1 MLTDSK
7 HSARPTRAAPAA
19 RDAVFSALRA
29 AVTAD
34 LAGARLVV
42 AYSGGPDSTAL
53 LHAASTLWPEQVA
66 ALHVNH
72 ALLPEA
78 TLWARHCAHCCRAWR
93 VPLRTL
99 AVRVDNRGQ
108 GLEAAAREAR
118 YACFEGELG
127 RGDVLLLGQHRDDQ
141 AETVLLRLLRG
152 AGPEGL
158 AGMPRERALGRARL
172 IRPFLSLPRATLQ
185 DYNSAHN
192 LPLVCDP
199 GNADVRHDRAFLRRE
214 ILPRLAARWPACAER
229 LASAADL
236 LREQGELLAVPPLA
250 RVCSVT
256 GDPGF
261 TLASLPQQAPAAA
274 CALRRWL
281 RELGLPMPARAQL
294 AEFLRQ
300 LRGGGGA
307 SLHTR
312 AWRLARYRHAVYVY
326 APMLE
331 HRELEHR
338 ELEHR
343 ASEYREPEGR
353 EPEGRAPAARPC
365 ANREPAR
372 PAPALPVVVGLP
384 LTLPGSG
391 EVLVQGVAAGL
402 ELRLRRRRPG
412 DALRGAD
419 GHRRTLKKLFQQ
431 HAVPPW
437 WRARLPLLVA
447 VSGGAEELLCVAG
460 IARSASAR
468 ARGLSLRWSPPSVGR
483 TRAAVS
489 NK

>member
-1 MLTDSK
+1 MLTDPK
-7 HSARPTRAAPAA
+7 RSARPARGAPAA

-53 LHAASTLWPEQVA
+53 LHAALTLWPEQVT

-72 ALLPEA
+72 GLRPEA
-78 TLWARHCAHCCRAWR
+78 ALWARHCERCCRAWR

-99 AVRVDNRGQ
+99 GVRVENRGQ

-127 RGDVLLLGQHRDDQ
+127 RADVLLLGQHRDDQ

-158 AGMPRERALGRARL
+158 AGMPRQRALGRARL
-172 IRPFLSLPRATLQ
+172 IRPFLSLPRATLE
-185 DYNSAHN
+185 DYNSAHH
-192 LPLVCDP
+192 LALVRDP
-199 GNADVRHDRAFLRRE
+199 GNADVRHDRVFLRRE
-214 ILPRLAARWPACAER
+214 ILPQLAARWPACAER

-250 RVCSVT
+250 RACSVT

-261 TLASLPQQAPAAA
+261 TLASLPQQAPLAA

-300 LRGGGGA
+300 LRAGGGA

-326 APMLE
+326 APMSE
-331 HRELEHR
+331 HREPEHR
-338 ELEHR
+338 EPENRESEHR
-343 ASEYREPEGR
+343 EPQ
-353 EPEGRAPAARPC
+353 GRAPAARPC
-365 ANREPAR
+365 ANRERAA

-419 GHRRTLKKLFQQ
+419 GHRQTLKKLFQQ

-447 VSGGAEELLCVAG
+447 VSAGVEELLCVGG

-483 TRAAVS
+483 TRRC
-489 NK
+489 

>member
-1 MLTDSK
+1 MTDPK
-7 HSARPTRAAPAA
+7 PSARPARAARAA

-53 LHAASTLWPEQVA
+53 LHAALTLWPEQVT

-72 ALLPEA
+72 GLLPEA
-78 TLWARHCAHCCRAWR
+78 ALWVRHCERCCRAWR

-99 AVRVDNRGQ
+99 GVRVDNRGQ

-158 AGMPRERALGRARL
+158 AGMPRQRALGRARL

-192 LPLVCDP
+192 LPLVRDP

-250 RVCSVT
+250 SACSVT

-261 TLASLPQQAPAAA
+261 TLASLPPQAPAAA

-312 AWRLARYRHAVYVY
+312 AWRLARYRHAVYAY
-326 APMLE
+326 APMLDN
-331 HRELEHR
+331 REPENR
-338 ELEHR
+338 Q
-343 ASEYREPEGR
+343 PEGR
-353 EPEGRAPAARPC
+353 EPAERQC
-365 ANREPAR
+365 ANRERAK

-419 GHRRTLKKLFQQ
+419 GHRKTLKKLFQQ

-447 VSGGAEELLCVAG
+447 VSAGAEELLCVAG
-460 IARSASAR
+460 IARSASAT
-468 ARGLSLRWSPPSVGR
+468 ARGLSLRWSPPRLGR
-483 TRAAVS
+483 TPDAGLDS
-489 NK
+489 

>member
-7 HSARPTRAAPAA
+7 PSARPTRAAQAA

-29 AVTAD
+29 AVSAD

-53 LHAASTLWPEQVA
+53 LHAALTLWPEQVT

-72 ALLPEA
+72 GLRPEA
-78 TLWARHCAHCCRAWR
+78 TLWVRHCERCCRAWR

-99 AVRVDNRGQ
+99 GVRVDNRGQ

-172 IRPFLSLPRATLQ
+172 IRPFLSLPRATLE

-192 LPLVCDP
+192 LAFVRDP

-214 ILPRLAARWPACAER
+214 ILPQLAARWPACAER

-250 RVCSVT
+250 GVCSVT

-312 AWRLARYRHAVYVY
+312 AWRMARYRHAVYVY

-331 HRELEHR
+331 NRELEHR

-343 ASEYREPEGR
+343 ESEHRESEHR
-353 EPEGRAPAARPC
+353 EPEGRAPAARHG
-365 ANREPAR
+365 ANRQRAR

-419 GHRRTLKKLFQQ
+419 GHRQTLKKLFQQ

-447 VSGGAEELLCVAG
+447 VSGAAEELLCVG
-460 IARSASAR
+460 EIARSASAR
-468 ARGLSLRWSPPSVGR
+468 ARGLSLRWSPPGVGR
-483 TRAAVS
+483 TRRC
-489 NK
+489 

>member
-1 MLTDSK
+1 MSTDPK
-7 HSARPTRAAPAA
+7 RSARPARAARAA

-53 LHAASTLWPEQVA
+53 LHAALTLWPEQVT

-72 ALLPEA
+72 GLRPEA
-78 TLWARHCAHCCRAWR
+78 TLWARHCERCCRAWR

-99 AVRVDNRGQ
+99 GVRVENRGQ

-158 AGMPRERALGRARL
+158 AGMPRQRALGRARL
-172 IRPFLSLPRATLQ
+172 IRPFLSLPRATLES
-185 DYNSAHN
+185 YNSAHN
-192 LPLVCDP
+192 LQPVRDP
-199 GNADVRHDRAFLRRE
+199 GNADVRHDRVFLRRE

-236 LREQGELLAVPPLA
+236 LREQGELLAVPPLERA
-250 RVCSVT
+250 CSVT

-261 TLASLPQQAPAAA
+261 TLASLPQQAPLAA

-312 AWRLARYRHAVYVY
+312 AWRLTRYRHAVYVY
-326 APMLE
+326 APLLE
-331 HRELEHR
+331 DRE
-338 ELEHR
+338 
-343 ASEYREPEGR
+343 SENPQPEGR
-353 EPEGRAPAARPC
+353 EPAARHC
-365 ANREPAR
+365 ANRERAV

-419 GHRRTLKKLFQQ
+419 GHRQTLKNLFQQ

-447 VSGGAEELLCVAG
+447 VSAGAEELLCVGG

-468 ARGLSLRWSPPSVGR
+468 ARGLSLRWSPPGVGQQR
-483 TRAAVS
+483 LGAHPGADHGRG
-489 NK
+489 

>member
-1 MLTDSK
+1 MLTDPK
-7 HSARPTRAAPAA
+7 HSARPARAAQAA
-19 RDAVFSALRA
+19 RNAVFSALRA

-53 LHAASTLWPEQVA
+53 LHAAVTLWPEQVT

-72 ALLPEA
+72 GLLPEA
-78 TLWARHCAHCCRAWR
+78 ALWARHCERCCRAWR

-99 AVRVDNRGQ
+99 GVRVDNRGQ

-158 AGMPRERALGRARL
+158 TGMPRERALGRARL
-172 IRPFLSLPRATLQ
+172 IRPFLSLPRATLEG
-185 DYNSAHN
+185 YNSAHN
-192 LPLVCDP
+192 LPLVRDP

-250 RVCSVT
+250 RACSVT

-261 TLASLPQQAPAAA
+261 TLASLPQQAPLAA

-331 HRELEHR
+331 HSESENSESEHT
-338 ELEHR
+338 
-343 ASEYREPEGR
+343 EPQS
-353 EPEGRAPAARPC
+353 RAPAAGHG
-365 ANREPAR
+365 ANRQRAR

-384 LTLPGSG
+384 LTLPGAG

-419 GHRRTLKKLFQQ
+419 GHRKTLKNLFQQ

-483 TRAAVS
+483 VRAAGPDS
-489 NK
+489 

>member
-7 HSARPTRAAPAA
+7 PSAPPTRAAQAA

-53 LHAASTLWPEQVA
+53 LHAALTLWPDQVT

-72 ALLPEA
+72 GLLPEA
-78 TLWARHCAHCCRAWR
+78 ALWVRHCERCCRAWR

-99 AVRVDNRGQ
+99 GVRVENRGQ

-158 AGMPRERALGRARL
+158 AGMPRQRALGRARL
-172 IRPFLSLPRATLQ
+172 IRPFLALPRATLQ

-192 LPLVCDP
+192 LPLVRDP

-250 RVCSVT
+250 SACSVT

-312 AWRLARYRHAVYVY
+312 AWRLARYRRAVYVY
-326 APMLE
+326 APMLDN
-331 HRELEHR
+331 
-338 ELEHR
+338 
-343 ASEYREPEGR
+343 REPENRQPQGR
-353 EPEGRAPAARPC
+353 EPAERQC
-365 ANREPAR
+365 ANPERAK

-391 EVLVQGVAAGL
+391 EVLVQGAAAGL

-419 GHRRTLKKLFQQ
+419 GHRKTLKNLFQQ

-447 VSGGAEELLCVAG
+447 VSAGAEELLCVGG

-483 TRAAVS
+483 TRRC
-489 NK
+489 

>member
-1 MLTDSK
+1 MSTDPK
-7 HSARPTRAAPAA
+7 PSARPARAASAA
-19 RDAVFSALRA
+19 RDAVLSALRA

-53 LHAASTLWPEQVA
+53 LHAALTLWPEQVT

-72 ALLPEA
+72 GLLPEA
-78 TLWARHCAHCCRAWR
+78 TLWVRHCERCCRAWR

-192 LPLVCDP
+192 LPLVRDP

-250 RVCSVT
+250 RACSVT

-312 AWRLARYRHAVYVY
+312 AWRLARYRHAVYAY
-326 APMLE
+326 APMLDNT
-331 HRELEHR
+331 
-338 ELEHR
+338 
-343 ASEYREPEGR
+343 EPENRQPQGR
-353 EPEGRAPAARPC
+353 EPAERQC
-365 ANREPAR
+365 ANPERAK

-391 EVLVQGVAAGL
+391 EVLVQGAAAGL

-412 DALRGAD
+412 DALCGAD
-419 GHRRTLKKLFQQ
+419 GHRKTLKNLFQQ

-447 VSGGAEELLCVAG
+447 VSAGAEELLCVGG

-483 TRAAVS
+483 GCRC
-489 NK
+489 

>member
-1 MLTDSK
+1 M
-7 HSARPTRAAPAA
+7 
-19 RDAVFSALRA
+19 
-29 AVTAD
+29 
-34 LAGARLVV
+34 
-42 AYSGGPDSTAL
+42 
-53 LHAASTLWPEQVA
+53 
-66 ALHVNH
+66 
-72 ALLPEA
+72 
-78 TLWARHCAHCCRAWR
+78 
-93 VPLRTL
+93 PLRTL
-99 AVRVDNRGQ
+99 GVRVENRGQ

-158 AGMPRERALGRARL
+158 AAMPRERALGRARL

-192 LPLVCDP
+192 LPLVRDP

-250 RVCSVT
+250 RACSAT

-261 TLASLPQQAPAAA
+261 TLASLPQQAPLAA

-312 AWRLARYRHAVYVY
+312 AWRLARYRRAVYVY

-331 HRELEHR
+331 HRE
-338 ELEHR
+338 
-343 ASEYREPEGR
+343 
-353 EPEGRAPAARPC
+353 
-365 ANREPAR
+365 

-419 GHRRTLKKLFQQ
+419 GHRKALKNLFQQ

-447 VSGGAEELLCVAG
+447 VSAGAEELLCVGG
-460 IARSASAR
+460 IARSASAT

-483 TRAAVS
+483 MIAS
-489 NK
+489 

>member
-7 HSARPTRAAPAA
+7 PSARPARAAPAA
-19 RDAVFSALRA
+19 RDAVVSALRA

-53 LHAASTLWPEQVA
+53 LHAASTLWPEQVT

-72 ALLPEA
+72 GLLPEA
-78 TLWARHCAHCCRAWR
+78 TLWVRHCERCCRAWR

-99 AVRVDNRGQ
+99 GVRVDNRGQ

-192 LPLVCDP
+192 LPLVRDP

-250 RVCSVT
+250 RACSVT

-261 TLASLPQQAPAAA
+261 TLASLPQQAPLAA

-326 APMLE
+326 APMLDNT
-331 HRELEHR
+331 
-338 ELEHR
+338 
-343 ASEYREPEGR
+343 EPENRQPQGR
-353 EPEGRAPAARPC
+353 EPAERQC
-365 ANREPAR
+365 ANPERAK

-391 EVLVQGVAAGL
+391 EVLVQGAAAGL

-412 DALRGAD
+412 DALCGAD
-419 GHRRTLKKLFQQ
+419 GHRKTLKNLFQQ

-447 VSGGAEELLCVAG
+447 VSGGVEELLCVGG
-460 IARSASAR
+460 IARSASAT
-468 ARGLSLRWSPPSVGR
+468 ARGLSLRWSPPGVGR
-483 TRAAVS
+483 ARRC
-489 NK
+489 

>member
-1 MLTDSK
+1 MTDPK
-7 HSARPTRAAPAA
+7 HSARPARAAPAA

-53 LHAASTLWPEQVA
+53 LHAALTLWPEQVT

-72 ALLPEA
+72 GLLPEA
-78 TLWARHCAHCCRAWR
+78 TLWVRHCERCCRAWR

-99 AVRVDNRGQ
+99 GVRVDNRGQ

-158 AGMPRERALGRARL
+158 AGMPRQRALGRARL
-172 IRPFLSLPRATLQ
+172 IRPFLSLPRATLE

-192 LPLVCDP
+192 LPLVRDP
-199 GNADVRHDRAFLRRE
+199 GNADVRHDRVFLRRE

-250 RVCSVT
+250 RACSVT

-312 AWRLARYRHAVYVY
+312 AWRLERYRHAVYAY
-326 APMLE
+326 APMLDNT
-331 HRELEHR
+331 
-338 ELEHR
+338 
-343 ASEYREPEGR
+343 EPENPQPQGR
-353 EPEGRAPAARPC
+353 EPAQRQC
-365 ANREPAR
+365 ANPERAK

-391 EVLVQGVAAGL
+391 EVLVQGAAAGL

-419 GHRRTLKKLFQQ
+419 GHRKTLKNLFQQ

-447 VSGGAEELLCVAG
+447 VSGGVEELLCVGG
-460 IARSASAR
+460 IARSASAT

-483 TRAAVS
+483 ARRC
-489 NK
+489 

>member
-1 MLTDSK
+1 MLTDPK
-7 HSARPTRAAPAA
+7 PSARPTRAAPAA

-53 LHAASTLWPEQVA
+53 LHAALTLWPERVT

-72 ALLPEA
+72 GLLPEA
-78 TLWARHCAHCCRAWR
+78 ALWARHCERCCRVWR

-99 AVRVDNRGQ
+99 GVCVDNRGQ

-172 IRPFLSLPRATLQ
+172 IRPFLSLPRAILEG
-185 DYNSAHN
+185 YNSDHN
-192 LPLVCDP
+192 LPLVRDP

-214 ILPRLAARWPACAER
+214 ILPQLAARWPACAER

-331 HRELEHR
+331 
-338 ELEHR
+338 
-343 ASEYREPEGR
+343 
-353 EPEGRAPAARPC
+353 
-365 ANREPAR
+365 NRE

-419 GHRRTLKKLFQQ
+419 GRRQTLKKLFQQ

-437 WRARLPLLVA
+437 WRARLPLLVD
-447 VSGGAEELLCVAG
+447 VSAGAEELLCVAG

-483 TRAAVS
+483 VRAAGPDS
-489 NK
+489 

>member
-1 MLTDSK
+1 MTDPK
-7 HSARPTRAAPAA
+7 PSARPTRAAPAA

-34 LAGARLVV
+34 LADARLVV

-53 LHAASTLWPEQVA
+53 LHAASTLWPNQVT

-78 TLWARHCAHCCRAWR
+78 TLWVRHCERCCRAWR

-99 AVRVDNRGQ
+99 GVRVDNRGQ

-192 LPLVCDP
+192 LPLVRDP

-250 RVCSVT
+250 RTCSVT

-312 AWRLARYRHAVYVY
+312 AWRLARYRRAVYAY

-331 HRELEHR
+331 DRESEH
-338 ELEHR
+338 
-343 ASEYREPEGR
+343 
-353 EPEGRAPAARPC
+353 RAPAARQC
-365 ANREPAR
+365 ANPERAK

-419 GHRRTLKKLFQQ
+419 GHRKTLKNLFQQ

-447 VSGGAEELLCVAG
+447 VSAGAEELLCVGG
-460 IARSASAR
+460 IARSASAA
-468 ARGLSLRWSPPSVGR
+468 ARGLSLRWSPPRVGR
-483 TRAAVS
+483 ARRC
-489 NK
+489 

>member
-1 MLTDSK
+1 MLTDPK
-7 HSARPTRAAPAA
+7 PSARPTRAAPAA

-34 LAGARLVV
+34 LGGARLVV

-53 LHAASTLWPEQVA
+53 LHAALTLWPERVT

-72 ALLPEA
+72 GLLPEA
-78 TLWARHCAHCCRAWR
+78 ALWARHCARCCRAWR
-93 VPLRTL
+93 APLRTL

-172 IRPFLSLPRATLQ
+172 IRPFLSLPRATLE

-192 LPLVCDP
+192 LPLVRDP

-250 RVCSVT
+250 SACSVT

-300 LRGGGGA
+300 LRAGGGA

-331 HRELEHR
+331 
-338 ELEHR
+338 
-343 ASEYREPEGR
+343 
-353 EPEGRAPAARPC
+353 
-365 ANREPAR
+365 NRE

-384 LTLPGSG
+384 LALPGSG

-419 GHRRTLKKLFQQ
+419 GHRKTLKKLFQQ

-447 VSGGAEELLCVAG
+447 VSAGAEELLCVAG

-468 ARGLSLRWSPPSVGR
+468 ARGLSLRWSPSSVER
-483 TRAAVS
+483 TCAGALGSGPRED
-489 NK
+489 

>member
-7 HSARPTRAAPAA
+7 RSAQAA

-53 LHAASTLWPEQVA
+53 LHAALTLWPEQVT

-72 ALLPEA
+72 GLLPEA
-78 TLWARHCAHCCRAWR
+78 ALWVRHCERCCRAWR

-99 AVRVDNRGQ
+99 GVRVENRGQ

-158 AGMPRERALGRARL
+158 AGMPRQRALGRARL
-172 IRPFLSLPRATLQ
+172 IRPFLSLPRATLE
-185 DYNSAHN
+185 DYNSAHH
-192 LPLVCDP
+192 LALVRDP
-199 GNADVRHDRAFLRRE
+199 GNADVRHDRTFLRRE

-250 RVCSVT
+250 SACSVT

-261 TLASLPQQAPAAA
+261 TLASLPPQDPLAA

-300 LRGGGGA
+300 LREGGRA

-312 AWRLARYRHAVYVY
+312 AWRLARYRHAVYAY
-326 APMLE
+326 APMLDN
-331 HRELEHR
+331 RE
-338 ELEHR
+338 
-343 ASEYREPEGR
+343 SENRQPEGR
-353 EPEGRAPAARPC
+353 EPAERHC
-365 ANREPAR
+365 ANQERAK

-419 GHRRTLKKLFQQ
+419 GHRKTLKKLFQQ

-437 WRARLPLLVA
+437 WRARLPVLVA
-447 VSGGAEELLCVAG
+447 VSGGAEELLCVGG

-468 ARGLSLRWSPPSVGR
+468 ARGLSLRWSPPGVGR
-483 TRAAVS
+483 TRRC
-489 NK
+489 

>member
-53 LHAASTLWPEQVA
+53 LHAASTLWPGQVT

-78 TLWARHCAHCCRAWR
+78 TLWARHCERCCRAWR

-99 AVRVDNRGQ
+99 GVCVENRGQ

-118 YACFEGELG
+118 YACFEGQLG

-185 DYNSAHN
+185 NYNSDHN
-192 LPLVCDP
+192 LPLVRDP
-199 GNADVRHDRAFLRRE
+199 GNADVRHDRAFLRHE

-250 RVCSVT
+250 RTCSAT

-274 CALRRWL
+274 CALRCWL

-300 LRGGGGA
+300 LRDGGGA

-331 HRELEHR
+331 NRES
-338 ELEHR
+338 EHR
-343 ASEYREPEGR
+343 ASEHREPQ
-353 EPEGRAPAARPC
+353 GRAPAARPC
-365 ANREPAR
+365 ANRQRAK

-419 GHRRTLKKLFQQ
+419 GHRRTLKNLFQQ

-447 VSGGAEELLCVAG
+447 VSGGAEELLCVGG

>member
-7 HSARPTRAAPAA
+7 PSARPARAAQAA

-29 AVTAD
+29 AVQAD

-53 LHAASTLWPEQVA
+53 LHAALTLWPEQVT

-72 ALLPEA
+72 GLRPEA
-78 TLWARHCAHCCRAWR
+78 TLWARHCERCCRAWR

-99 AVRVDNRGQ
+99 GVRVENRGQ

-127 RGDVLLLGQHRDDQ
+127 CGDVLLLGQHRDDQ

-158 AGMPRERALGRARL
+158 AGMPRQRALGRARL
-172 IRPFLSLPRATLQ
+172 IRPFLSLPRATLA
-185 DYNSAHN
+185 DYNSAHH
-192 LPLVCDP
+192 LALVRDP
-199 GNADVRHDRAFLRRE
+199 GNADVRHDRVFLRRE
-214 ILPRLAARWPACAER
+214 ILPQLAARWPACAER

-250 RVCSVT
+250 RACSVT

-261 TLASLPQQAPAAA
+261 TLASLPQQAPLAA

-300 LRGGGGA
+300 LHGGGGA

-331 HRELEHR
+331 NRELESR
-338 ELEHR
+338 E
-343 ASEYREPEGR
+343 SENPQPEGT
-353 EPEGRAPAARPC
+353 EPAARHC
-365 ANREPAR
+365 ANRERAV
-372 PAPALPVVVGLP
+372 PALPVAVGLP

-419 GHRRTLKKLFQQ
+419 GHRKTLKKLFQQ

-447 VSGGAEELLCVAG
+447 VSAGAEELLCVG
-460 IARSASAR
+460 EIARSASAR

-483 TRAAVS
+483 ARRC
-489 NK
+489 

>member
-1 MLTDSK
+1 MLTDPK
-7 HSARPTRAAPAA
+7 RSACPTRAAQAA

-29 AVTAD
+29 AVPAD

-53 LHAASTLWPEQVA
+53 LHAALTLWPEQVT

-78 TLWARHCAHCCRAWR
+78 TLWVRHCERCCRAWR

-99 AVRVDNRGQ
+99 GVRVENRGQ

-172 IRPFLSLPRATLQ
+172 IRPFLSLPRATLEG
-185 DYNSAHN
+185 YNSAHN
-192 LPLVCDP
+192 LPLVRDP

-229 LASAADL
+229 LSSAADL

-250 RVCSVT
+250 RACSVT

-261 TLASLPQQAPAAA
+261 TLASLPQQAPLAA
-274 CALRRWL
+274 CVLRRWL

-326 APMLE
+326 APMFE
-331 HRELEHR
+331 HRELEHK
-338 ELEHR
+338 
-343 ASEYREPEGR
+343 ASEHTEPQ
-353 EPEGRAPAARPC
+353 GRAPAAGHG
-365 ANREPAR
+365 ANRQRAK
-372 PAPALPVVVGLP
+372 PAPALPVVVGRP

-402 ELRLRRRRPG
+402 ELRLRLRRPG

-419 GHRRTLKKLFQQ
+419 GHRQTLKKLFQQ

-447 VSGGAEELLCVAG
+447 VSAGAEELLCVGG

-483 TRAAVS
+483 GRRC
-489 NK
+489 